1 MHPGKCIA
9 GWIHTTSRCFL
20 PVPWAKSLVGSAL
33 QSGPWRWNA
42 PFRDSYIGRSMLLP
56 TLVLLAGQV
65 PDSYSQY
72 KKLYILV
79 FPSCVTFFKDLYAC
93 QLARTQTLVF
103 TLMQPKAPKNPRFL
117 LFIISSMVAQETES
131 LKIQDLSGEHSWTWD
146 TSWDTWDTW
155 DTSKRL
161 PDFFFFFLRQ
171 PRMCLV
177 KWVFILKQ
185 PA

>member
-79 FPSCVTFFKDLYAC
+79 FPSCITFFKDFYAC

-131 LKIQDLSGEHSWTWD
+131 LRIQDLPSVSGEHSWTWD
-146 TSWDTWDTW
+146 TS
-155 DTSKRL
+155 KRL
-161 PDFFFFFLRQ
+161 QTFFFFFLRQ